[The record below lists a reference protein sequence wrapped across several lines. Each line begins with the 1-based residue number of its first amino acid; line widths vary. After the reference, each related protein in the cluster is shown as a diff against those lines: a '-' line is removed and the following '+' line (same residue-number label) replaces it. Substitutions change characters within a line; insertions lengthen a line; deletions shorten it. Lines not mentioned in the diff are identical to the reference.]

1 LTAPG
6 TPGDAM
12 EAALAAWHDQAA
24 VVEGAARP
32 TRVGALTAYA
42 LAGSFVTLA
51 VVLAAQARAPG
62 GARLAHLATLVA
74 LYVVAYRVEFRASGG
89 SMVPTQPVLVAL
101 LVVGSPWLV
110 PAGVLAGVLVG
121 GHDTPSSGSRRYD
134 WAVRVLPAW
143 HSLGP
148 VAVLVGAGVTHP
160 GPADWRWL
168 ALGTLAQFALDALVA
183 VVRMASIGVSPLV
196 VLRPLWWTF
205 RVDALMAAIGVM
217 IVFGAGP
224 APVPV
229 VVALVAA
236 PVLLVRMLGHD
247 RVEQVEHSRSL
258 GAAFDSALLEAVSDP
273 MTGLGNRRRWEGAVA
288 DAEQRRRDDPSLRIG
303 VIMADLDGL
312 KQAND
317 TYGHEAGDALIRA
330 FAEVLVEAVPADA
343 VVVRLGGDEFGVL
356 VEGGDVDG
364 DALLAAV
371 RAGTTRRGTAGR
383 VALSASLG
391 WACVPPAAS
400 VVAAASAADEQAAE
414 DKRRRR
420 AGRSPETVVMA
431 DAEADAVA
439 R

>member
-1 LTAPG
+1 MTAPG
-6 TPGDAM
+6 TRGDAI
-12 EAALAAWHDQAA
+12 EAALEAWHDQAA

-32 TRVGALTAYA
+32 TRVAALTAHA
-42 LAGSFVTLA
+42 LAVSFVTLA
-51 VVLAAQARAPG
+51 VVLAARAAPAG
-62 GARLAHLATLVA
+62 GPLLAHLGALVA

-110 PAGVLAGVLVG
+110 PIGVLAGVLVG
-121 GHDTPSSGSRRYD
+121 GHDTPSSGARLYD

-148 VAVLVGAGVTHP
+148 VAVLVGAGVTNP

-168 ALGTLAQFALDALVA
+168 VLGTLAQFALDALVA

-196 VLRPLWWTF
+196 VVRPLWWTF
-205 RVDALMAAIGVM
+205 RVDALMAVIGVM
-217 IVFGAGP
+217 IVFGAGSAP
-224 APVPV
+224 APV

-247 RVEQVEHSRSL
+247 RVEQVEHSRCL
-258 GAAFDSALLEAVSDP
+258 GAAYESVSLEAVSDP
-273 MTGLGNRRRWEGAVA
+273 MTGLGNRRRWERAVA
-288 DAEQRRRDDPSLRIG
+288 DAEQRRREDPSLRIG
-303 VIMADLDGL
+303 VVMADLDGL

-330 FAEVLVEAVPADA
+330 FAEAIVEAVPADA

-371 RAGTTRRGTAGR
+371 RAATARRDTAGG
-383 VALSASLG
+383 VPLSASLG
-391 WACVPPAAS
+391 WACVPPSAS
-400 VVAAASAADEQAAE
+400 VVEAASAADEQAAE

-420 AGRSPETVVMA
+420 AGRSPGTVAVT
-431 DAEADAVA
+431 DAVADAVA